1 MHSQQRIGIASS
13 RTTDTGVFLLG
24 GWEGMVGGNGKC
36 IEAFRHFAKTTKRT
50 SSVFLFTILRS
61 CLSVSFSSTCF
72 FCFYDTSIGKQ
83 ITSRKE
89 EESNTTSL
97 FKSLH
102 FRAFVPFVFML
113 ADYSTRS
120 PRPTGRHL
128 DRPKHHIC
136 VSNPR
141 NSRSRSLMR
150 QPHWTL
156 RLRAPGMISLYRS
169 AIFT

>member
-1 MHSQQRIGIASS
+1 
-13 RTTDTGVFLLG
+13 
-24 GWEGMVGGNGKC
+24 MVGGNGKC

-50 SSVFLFTILRS
+50 SSVFLFTILCS

-128 DRPKHHIC
+128 DRPKHHI
-136 VSNPR
+136 VFPI
-141 NSRSRSLMR
+141 LGTHGLG
-150 QPHWTL
+150 P
-156 RLRAPGMISLYRS
+156 
-169 AIFT
+169 